1 MVSRD
6 GVCIGYPTLWAST
19 ALADAAG
26 DYVLWEALAI
36 SMLPFVIRQSSFD
49 FANFFAP
56 FVATLVG
63 SPDHKYTSALPKS
76 SYVAPS

>member
-1 MVSRD
+1 MRRS
-6 GVCIGYPTLWAST
+6 G
-19 ALADAAG
+19 
-26 DYVLWEALAI
+26 
-36 SMLPFVIRQSSFD
+36 FD

-63 SPDHKYTSALPKS
+63 SPDHKYTSALSKS